1 MNYLISS
8 TGLISLGLWLL
19 SLPVGAAQPCDT
31 ASADYTACIAQL
43 YRQPIAQWPAPTVDA
58 DIDWQEMA
66 PLPDHAPAP
75 PNNPFTQAKAE
86 LGKPFAQ
93 EKELEAKAARLAEL
107 NAALNIDEKRKE
119 PMEKRPMKDVLKA
132 YQERADAQSQGEKGG
147 TNEWNR

>member
-1 MNYLISS
+1 MYGNLTRIENV
-8 TGLISLGLWLL
+8 LANMPQKLEK
-19 SLPVGAAQPCDT
+19 AEER
-31 ASADYTACIAQL
+31 IAEL
-43 YRQPIAQWPAPTVDA
+43 ERQTK
-58 DIDWQEMA
+58 
-66 PLPDHAPAP
+66 
-75 PNNPFTQAKAE
+75 QAKAE

-132 YQERADAQSQGEKGG
+132 YQERADAQRQGEKGG

>member
-1 MNYLISS
+1 MK
-8 TGLISLGLWLL
+8 
-19 SLPVGAAQPCDT
+19 
-31 ASADYTACIAQL
+31 
-43 YRQPIAQWPAPTVDA
+43 
-58 DIDWQEMA
+58 
-66 PLPDHAPAP
+66 
-75 PNNPFTQAKAE
+75 QAKAE

>member
-31 ASADYTACIAQL
+31 SSADYAACIAQL
-43 YRQPIAQWPAPTVDA
+43 YRQPIAQWPAPNVDA

-86 LGKPFAQ
+86 LGKTLFNDPKLSRSGQIACASCHEADMAFADG
-93 EKELEAKAARLAEL
+93 R
-107 NAALNIDEKRKE
+107 R
-119 PMEKRPMKDVLKA
+119 V
-132 YQERADAQSQGEKGG
+132 S
-147 TNEWNR
+147 